1 MLAEPMRRPIFFTL
15 IAAILA
21 GLAITTFALAG
32 NGETASSRDKAA
44 WASLKTA
51 SSSDR
56 GLAGHAVLS
65 SLAKRLGVT
74 TRELRR
80 AMKATAR
87 RQLARAAKDGT
98 ITARQR
104 RALTACLEG
113 RRRGCDRRVL
123 RGVASK
129 LRRSLLGAG
138 QATELPELKRT
149 LSEDFAAELGKPAG
163 EVVAAVRAELSQRLD
178 QGVALG
184 VVTEEGRKL
193 ALGCFDD
200 PGSCDVAALQRQLRF
215 G

>member
-1 MLAEPMRRPIFFTL
+1 MLVQAMRRPIFFTL

-32 NGETASSRDKAA
+32 NGETTSKRDRAA
-44 WASLKTA
+44 WSSLKTA
-51 SSSDR
+51 SHGDR
-56 GLAGHAVLS
+56 HLGGNAVLS

-74 TRELRR
+74 TSELRR

-104 RALTACLEG
+104 RAMTACLEG
-113 RRRGCDRRVL
+113 RRRGCDHRVL
-123 RGVASK
+123 RGVVAK
-129 LRRSLLGAG
+129 LRRSLLGSG
-138 QATELPELKRT
+138 QATELPALKRT
-149 LSEDFAAELGKPAG
+149 LSRDFAAELRKPTA
-163 EVVAAVRAELSQRLD
+163 EVVGAVRAELAERLE

-193 ALGCFDD
+193 ALGCFDE
-200 PGSCDVAALQRQLRF
+200 PGTCDVAALQRQLRF